1 MILLTQFFNY
11 NFFLKFKELVLSYY
25 YNKKIIFCNEDYQNK
40 NWNKMK
46 DEFLEH
52 NMVIYIKKG
61 ISIDFYSE

>member
-1 MILLTQFFNY
+1 
-11 NFFLKFKELVLSYY
+11 
-25 YNKKIIFCNEDYQNK
+25 
-40 NWNKMK
+40 MK